1 MQFNK
6 ETKFNLTDRSSL
18 PVMARG
24 FVGWTAK
31 AHSSPS
37 QCPCIIRKGLLRSC
51 TTISKISLSCVPTSI
66 WSPLQQTLL
75 TERPV
80 EEIVTERH
88 ILRTCKTKVKQQMTK
103 HKSKKMSRSIHIP
116 SLILG
121 FTSFTLSIYFIDS
134 GILALGT

>member
-88 ILRTCKTKVKQQMTK
+88 ILRTCKTKVK
-103 HKSKKMSRSIHIP
+103 
-116 SLILG
+116 
-121 FTSFTLSIYFIDS
+121 
-134 GILALGT
+134 